1 MNKNKLTT
9 LKQEGIFMGID
20 TLDIKSDTPTP
31 YNNIKRNFMKKIEK
45 RDVNLNSYTY
55 MVKPDVANDNIMI
68 YDNETYYKIYDYM
81 VNSLELT
88 NPTKTRIDYRFDCF
102 NENFESLMKLN
113 KLLILLIAETYNVN
127 NRYESIDP
135 LTLQQLCIRVQN
147 SRIEAENYNKAVES
161 PDGIVKNR
169 LELRSKQLY
178 YTEGEQ
184 VKEYTEF
191 EKWCTR
197 LDKSITKENF
207 KALQDRL
214 NTALYNC
221 YCIESKSKGF
231 AVNEFLYKYQNSIF
245 TSKQMADL
253 YRYMGYKDPEQQAK
267 RYKQRK
273 GIEYFS
279 LKDLLIY
286 SEMIKGAGYK
296 FFT

>member
-1 MNKNKLTT
+1 MNKNKLIE
-9 LKQEGIFMGID
+9 LNQEGIFMGID
-20 TLDIKSDTPTP
+20 TLDVKSDSPTP
-31 YNNIKRNFMKKIEK
+31 CNNIDKNYVKKIEK
-45 RDVNLNSYTY
+45 RDINLNTYTY
-55 MVKPDVANDNIMI
+55 VIKPDVANDNIMI
-68 YDNETYYKIYDYM
+68 YDSGTYYSICDCIIAD
-81 VNSLELT
+81 LELT
-88 NPTKTRIDYRFDCF
+88 NPSKTRLDFRFDCF

-113 KLLILLIAETYNVN
+113 KLLILLIAETYKVN

-147 SRIEAENYNKAVES
+147 SRIEAENYNKAIES
-161 PDGIVKNR
+161 PDSIVKNR

-191 EKWCTR
+191 IKWCTR

-207 KALQDRL
+207 SALQDRL

-221 YCIESKSKGF
+221 YCIEKQNKGF
-231 AVNEFLYKYQNSIF
+231 NVNEFLYKYQNSIF

-253 YRYMGYKDPEQQAK
+253 YSRMGYKDPKQQAK
-267 RYKQRK
+267 KYKQRK
-273 GIEYFS
+273 SIEYFS

-286 SEMIKGAGYK
+286 SEMIKKAGYN
-296 FFT
+296 FFA